1 MKIED
6 AKSNFFFVLDAK
18 NKKKQKKIKPVQK
31 NLDWFQK
38 FCTGLK
44 NFVLVQ
50 KFCTGSKK
58 NCTKDKIELQHI
70 HVVK

>member
-50 KFCTGSKK
+50 K
-58 NCTKDKIELQHI
+58 KIVRKIKLNYNIAALE
-70 HVVK
+70 VK